1 VLVIGTSNSAL
12 RVILKGAQTVA
23 TDCQPTGP
31 AWRISKTGNSAEPG
45 LQPIVGLRTVSNRC
59 PAIAKRNILVRL
71 LLDGVDTLLIGSPKV
86 CNLRREAPIGS
97 SAQHIVQ

>member
-1 VLVIGTSNSAL
+1 
-12 RVILKGAQTVA
+12 
-23 TDCQPTGP
+23 
-31 AWRISKTGNSAEPG
+31 
-45 LQPIVGLRTVSNRC
+45 
-59 PAIAKRNILVRL
+59 